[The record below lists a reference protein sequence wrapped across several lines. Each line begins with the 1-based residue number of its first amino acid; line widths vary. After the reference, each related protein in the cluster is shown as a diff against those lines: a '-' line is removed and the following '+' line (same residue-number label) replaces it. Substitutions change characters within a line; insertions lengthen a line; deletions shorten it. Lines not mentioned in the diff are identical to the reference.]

1 MRLMRYVAQRLLLLL
16 PVLFGTSLLIF
27 LLLRLIPGDPAM
39 VILGL
44 RATPEGVAAIRQEL
58 GLDLPIHQQYTL
70 WLGNVLR
77 GDLGQDYRSNIEVS
91 TLLNDRLPV
100 TIELTLL
107 SLGMALL
114 IAIPLG
120 IRAAIRPRGPADRS
134 AMLLGLLGISIP
146 DFWLGIMLILALS
159 LGLRAF
165 PSSGYVPISIS
176 LIDNLRSMFLPALT
190 LAVGLA
196 AVLVRITRS
205 AVLEVMQRDFVRF
218 LQAKGL
224 RERIIIYKHVLRNAS
239 IPIITVIGLQFGY
252 LLGGAVIVEEVFS
265 LPGVGRL
272 IINATLERNYPVVQ
286 AGVLVVAFLFIV
298 VNLTTDVLYAVLNPR
313 IREGQS

>member
-1 MRLMRYVAQRLLLLL
+1 VRLMRYVAQRLLLLL

-44 RATPEGVAAIRQEL
+44 RATPEGVAAIREEL
-58 GLDLPIHQQYTL
+58 GLDLPIHQQYVL
-70 WLGNVLR
+70 WLGNVLQ
-77 GDLGQDYRSNIEVS
+77 GNLGQDYRSNIEVS

-120 IRAAIRPRGPADRS
+120 IRAAVRPRGAADRS

-165 PSSGYVPISIS
+165 PSSGYVPMTQS

-205 AVLEVMQRDFVRF
+205 AIIDVMQRDFVRF

-224 RERIIIYKHVLRNAS
+224 RERLIIYKHVLRNAS

-298 VNLTTDVLYAVLNPR
+298 VNLTTDVLYAVLNPK